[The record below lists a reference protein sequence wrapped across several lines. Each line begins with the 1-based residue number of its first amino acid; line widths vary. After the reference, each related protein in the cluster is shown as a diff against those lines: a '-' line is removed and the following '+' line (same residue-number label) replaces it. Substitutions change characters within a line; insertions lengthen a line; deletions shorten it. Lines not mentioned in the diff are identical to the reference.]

1 MCFCPVLWNNSVLA
15 YSIGYKVHNWEMS
28 VLRIWIVTFL
38 AFTDNYTRSGGGIF
52 TPAIILGLV
61 ETVTSVASNEVDQKR
76 GCG

>member
-1 MCFCPVLWNNSVLA
+1 
-15 YSIGYKVHNWEMS
+15 MS

-38 AFTDNYTRSGGGIF
+38 AFTDNYTRSCGGIF

-61 ETVTSVASNEVDQKR
+61 EIVTSVASNEVDQKR